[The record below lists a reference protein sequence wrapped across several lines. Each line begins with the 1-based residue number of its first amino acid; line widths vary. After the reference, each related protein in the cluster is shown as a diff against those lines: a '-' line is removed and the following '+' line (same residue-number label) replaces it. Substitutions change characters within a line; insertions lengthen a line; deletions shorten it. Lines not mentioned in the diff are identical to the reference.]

1 MIGVE
6 VWLGGGG
13 TRLDEA
19 FLKTITEAPTTEVS
33 RVKQVIVGPSEVM
46 VAVFKTRKAE
56 IREAVDQR
64 ICEK

>member
-6 VWLGGGG
+6 VWLGGG

-19 FLKTITEAPTTEVS
+19 LLKTITEAPTTEVS
-33 RVKQVIVGPSEVM
+33 RVKKVIVGPSEVM
-46 VAVFKTRKAE
+46 VAVFKTRKE

-64 ICEK
+64 IGEK